1 MEMLKKC
8 LIWLLPVLFLYASC
22 TTNYY
27 LVRHAERLN
36 NTNDS
41 PLSATGH
48 TRAGILQDTL
58 ADKNISQVFASTFV
72 RTQQTAQPLA
82 TAKNLELTLYRPDTT
97 AGFIERLK
105 SVGSRNVLVVGHSNT
120 IPQIVEALSG
130 EAVSIPDDD
139 FDNLFIVT
147 IKRGWGPARKTLV
160 KTTYGPVSP

>member
-1 MEMLKKC
+1 MKKHHLC
-8 LIWLLPVLFLYASC
+8 LLSIFLLCAASC
-22 TTNYY
+22 TTKYY

-36 NTNDS
+36 NTNES
-41 PLSATGH
+41 PLSAAGH
-48 TRAGILQDTL
+48 ARAGILRDTL
-58 ADKNISQVFASTFV
+58 ADKNISQIFASTFV

-97 AGFIERLK
+97 AGFIARLK

-130 EAVSIPDDD
+130 EAVAIPDDD

-147 IKRGWGPARKTLV
+147 IKRGWGPVRKTLI